1 MISKEKVTVDSNPI
15 PSKLEDERIETKD
28 IGPDNGSSGGDLSEL
43 IVVAEG
49 EDRATVF
56 IFILVF
62 CCGISGLLFGQS
74 IQI

>member
-1 MISKEKVTVDSNPI
+1 MDPYPAS
-15 PSKLEDERIETKD
+15 SKLENEIVEVKNPGTDC
-28 IGPDNGSSGGDLSEL
+28 GLSGGDLSEL

-74 IQI
+74 IQV

>member
-1 MISKEKVTVDSNPI
+1 MTSNEKVTMDPYPT
-15 PSKLEDERIETKD
+15 PSKLENEIVEVKNPGTDC
-28 IGPDNGSSGGDLSEL
+28 GLSGGDLSEL

-56 IFILVF
+56 IFVLVF
-62 CCGISGLLFGQS
+62 CCGISGLLFGKS

>member
-1 MISKEKVTVDSNPI
+1 MDPYPAS
-15 PSKLEDERIETKD
+15 SKLENEIVEVKNPGTDC
-28 IGPDNGSSGGDLSEL
+28 GLSGGDLSEL

>member
-1 MISKEKVTVDSNPI
+1 MTSKEQITEDSYPI
-15 PSKLEDERIETKD
+15 PSKMENEVVEVKKPSTDCCLL
-28 IGPDNGSSGGDLSEL
+28 GGDLSEL
-43 IVVAEG
+43 IVIAEG
-49 EDRATVF
+49 EDRATIF